1 MEGKAL
7 HQNCNASW
15 RRSGV
20 GASGLCHYLRAG
32 GAALLAGQSAPPLDV
47 VESVLD
53 AYAPLSEALL
63 RFPQP
68 KLAPPAPCALL
79 ELKWNSTVL
88 NCRAAARLF
97 QS

>member
-1 MEGKAL
+1 MAPEL
-7 HQNCNASW
+7 HHVVAKV
-15 RRSGV
+15 RRRRV
-20 GASGLCHYLRAG
+20 AARPLPLLRAG

-47 VESVLD
+47 VESGLD
-53 AYAPLSEALL
+53 AYAPLFEVLL